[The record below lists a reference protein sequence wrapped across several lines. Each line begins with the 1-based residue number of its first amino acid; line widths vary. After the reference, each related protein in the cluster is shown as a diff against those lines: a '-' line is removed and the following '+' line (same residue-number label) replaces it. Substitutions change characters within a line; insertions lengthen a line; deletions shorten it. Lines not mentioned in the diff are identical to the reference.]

1 MRNCQNSMQVSLT
14 MYSLCSEH
22 RWLSKLGMAVDPQAP
37 NGKNEEGMFL
47 IVVLVCNY
55 RMSFTVSEGPNFC
68 QIFPFFQIV
77 TLGLSAY

>member
-1 MRNCQNSMQVSLT
+1 
-14 MYSLCSEH
+14 
-22 RWLSKLGMAVDPQAP
+22 MAVDPQAP

-77 TLGLSAY
+77 TLGLSAYWAEQHHTSTAQSSHSERYAGEI